1 MTPWPRKPA
10 RPKRGDRVTPAPNA
24 RVRLIATDV
33 PPHAPWLRNA
43 THGILRHLPGGSRVS
58 TTSAIRMAAPPP
70 HVMASPLTDP
80 SPASA
85 LDRETPA
92 PAASLVLIED
102 NRLLR
107 DGLAAM
113 ITRESH
119 WTLLAATDDIEHAL
133 YVTATHHPTVVLLDF
148 GLAEADSLV
157 TCARLRE
164 VAPDAR
170 VIVMGIGAPQE
181 DVAAFIRAGAAG
193 FIMKDATIDE
203 FLSTLRVIA
212 EGKQTLP
219 RALTQSLFA
228 QIVRDEHVSNRSIF
242 ADSVRLTTRE
252 REIIDLLGQG
262 LSNKEIAARL
272 YISVHTVKS
281 HVHNILEKLS
291 LHTRL
296 EVAAYSRS
304 TEHPH
309 G

>member
-1 MTPWPRKPA
+1 
-10 RPKRGDRVTPAPNA
+10 
-24 RVRLIATDV
+24 
-33 PPHAPWLRNA
+33 
-43 THGILRHLPGGSRVS
+43 
-58 TTSAIRMAAPPP
+58 MAAPSP
-70 HVMASPLTDP
+70 HEMALPLSHPEPT
-80 SPASA
+80 STLTSGA
-85 LDRETPA
+85 RA

-107 DGLAAM
+107 DGLAGM

-119 WTLLAATDDIEHAL
+119 WTLLTATDDVDHAL
-133 YVTATHHPTVVLLDF
+133 HVAATHHPTVVLLDF

-164 VAPDAR
+164 LAPDCK
-170 VIVMGIGAPQE
+170 VIIMGIGAPQE

-193 FIMKDATIDE
+193 FIMKDASVDE
-203 FLSTLRVIA
+203 FLATIRVIA
-212 EGKQTLP
+212 AGEQTLP

-228 QIVRDEHVSNRSIF
+228 QIVRDEHLSTRSVF
-242 ADSVRLTTRE
+242 TESVRLTTRE
-252 REIIDLLGQG
+252 RQIIDLLGQG

-304 TEHPH
+304 AEHPH